1 MRKVKSWISAFRLR
15 TLPLSLSS
23 ILMGSIIAY
32 SHGKFTIPIA
42 VLAITTTVFL
52 QVLSNLAN
60 DYGDSKKGTDN
71 INRIGPERAVQSG
84 AISFNEMKNGIII
97 SSILSLVSGITLI
110 YIGLKEYNLMYL
122 ILFFVLGITAIAAAI
137 KYTIGKK
144 PYGYAGLGDLFVF
157 LFFGI
162 TGVIGTY
169 FLHTHNF
176 DLALILPATSIGLLS
191 TSVLNMNNM
200 RDIQND
206 AENNKRTLV
215 VKMGIRKSKTYHTG
229 LIIGAIVSF
238 STFLLL
244 KESSYTYLI
253 CLIPL
258 PIFLLNIK
266 KVWTFKDNREL
277 DPELKKLALSTFML
291 TLLYGISSI
300 L

>member
-1 MRKVKSWISAFRLR
+1 MSKVKTWISAFRLR

-32 SHGKFTIPIA
+32 SQGNFILEIA

-71 INRIGPERAVQSG
+71 DNRVGPERAVQSG
-84 AISFNEMKNGIII
+84 AISLREMRSGVIT
-97 SSILSLVSGITLI
+97 SSILSLLSGTALI
-110 YIGLKEYNLMYL
+110 YIALKDYNLAYL
-122 ILFFVLGITAIAAAI
+122 FSFFVLGIASIAAAI
-137 KYTIGKK
+137 KYTIGKT

-176 DLALILPATSIGLLS
+176 ELILILPATSIGLLS
-191 TSVLNMNNM
+191 ASVLNMNNM
-200 RDIQND
+200 RDIKND
-206 AENNKRTLV
+206 AESNKKTLV
-215 VKMGIRKSKTYHTG
+215 VKMGIRKSKTYHTM
-229 LIIGAIVSF
+229 LIIGAITSF
-238 STFLLL
+238 TTYLILA
-244 KESSYTYLI
+244 ESSYIFFI

-258 PIFLLNIK
+258 PIFMLNLK
-266 KVWTFKDNREL
+266 KVWSFKDSREL
-277 DPELKKLALSTFML
+277 DSELKKLALSTFLL
-291 TLLYGISSI
+291 TLLFGVSSI

>member
-23 ILMGSIIAY
+23 ILVGSIIAY
-32 SHGKFTIPIA
+32 SQEKFTLSIA

-71 INRIGPERAVQSG
+71 DNRVGPERAVQSG
-84 AISFNEMKNGIII
+84 AISLGEMKNGIITT
-97 SSILSLVSGITLI
+97 SILSLLSGSALI
-110 YIGLKEYNLMYL
+110 YISLKDFSPAY
-122 ILFFVLGITAIAAAI
+122 IISFFVLGIVAIAAAI
-137 KYTIGKK
+137 KYTIGKN

-176 DLALILPATSIGLLS
+176 ELILVLPATTIGLLS
-191 TSVLNMNNM
+191 ASVLNMNNM
-200 RDIQND
+200 RDIKND
-206 AENNKRTLV
+206 AENNKKTLV
-215 VKMGIRKSKTYHTG
+215 VKMGIKKSKTYHTI
-229 LIIGAIVSF
+229 LIIGAIASF
-238 STFLLL
+238 STFLIL
-244 KESSYTYLI
+244 KESSYTFFI

-258 PIFLLNIK
+258 PIFMLNLK
-266 KVWTFKDNREL
+266 KVWSFKDSREL
-277 DPELKKLALSTFML
+277 DPELKKLALSTFLL
-291 TLLYGISSI
+291 TVLFGISSI

>member
-32 SHGKFTIPIA
+32 SQDRCILSIA

-71 INRIGPERAVQSG
+71 DNRVGPERTVQSG
-84 AISFNEMKNGIII
+84 AISLREMRNGIIT
-97 SSILSLVSGITLI
+97 SSILSLLSGIALI
-110 YIGLKEYNLMYL
+110 YIGLKDYNLAYL
-122 ILFFVLGITAIAAAI
+122 ILFFVLGIASIAAAI
-137 KYTIGKK
+137 KYTIGRK

-176 DLALILPATSIGLLS
+176 ELILILPATSIGLLS
-191 TSVLNMNNM
+191 ASVLNMNNM
-200 RDIQND
+200 RDIKND
-206 AENNKRTLV
+206 AENNKKTLV
-215 VKMGIRKSKTYHTG
+215 VKMGIKKSKTYHTM
-229 LIIGAIVSF
+229 LILGAIASF
-238 STFLLL
+238 TTFLIL
-244 KESSYTYLI
+244 KESSYTFFI

-258 PIFLLNIK
+258 PVFMLNLK
-266 KVWTFKDNREL
+266 KVWSFKDNREL
-277 DPELKKLALSTFML
+277 DPELKKLALSTFLL
-291 TLLYGISSI
+291 TLLYGVSSI

>member
-1 MRKVKSWISAFRLR
+1 MSKVKSWISAFRLR

-23 ILMGSIIAY
+23 ILMGSVIAY
-32 SHGKFTIPIA
+32 SQGNFILEIA

-71 INRIGPERAVQSG
+71 DNRVGPERAVQSG
-84 AISFNEMKNGIII
+84 AISLREMRSGVIT
-97 SSILSLVSGITLI
+97 SSILSLLSGTALI
-110 YIGLKEYNLMYL
+110 YIALKDYNLAYL
-122 ILFFVLGITAIAAAI
+122 FSFFVLGIASIAAAI
-137 KYTIGKK
+137 KYTIGKT

-176 DLALILPATSIGLLS
+176 ELILILPATSIGLLS
-191 TSVLNMNNM
+191 ASVLNMNNM
-200 RDIQND
+200 RDIKND
-206 AENNKRTLV
+206 AESNKKTLV
-215 VKMGIRKSKTYHTG
+215 VKMGIRKSKTYHTM
-229 LIIGAIVSF
+229 LIIGAITSF
-238 STFLLL
+238 TTYLILA
-244 KESSYTYLI
+244 ESSYIFFI

-258 PIFLLNIK
+258 PIFMLNLK
-266 KVWTFKDNREL
+266 KVWSFKDSREL
-277 DPELKKLALSTFML
+277 DSELKKLALSTFLL
-291 TLLYGISSI
+291 TLLFGVSSI

>member
-1 MRKVKSWISAFRLR
+1 MHKVNSWISAFRLR

-23 ILMGSIIAY
+23 ILMGSFIAY
-32 SHGKFTIPIA
+32 SQGKFIITIA
-42 VLAITTTVFL
+42 VLAIITTVFL

-84 AISFNEMKNGIII
+84 AISLNEMKNGIIV
-97 SSILSLVSGITLI
+97 SSILSLLSGTALI
-110 YIGLKEYNLMYL
+110 YTGLKDYNLIYL
-122 ILFFVLGITAIAAAI
+122 IAFFLLGIGSIAAAI

-176 DLALILPATSIGLLS
+176 ELIVILPATSIGLLS
-191 TSVLNMNNM
+191 ASVLNMNNM
-200 RDIQND
+200 RDIKND
-206 AENNKRTLV
+206 EENHKKTLV
-215 VKMGIRKSKTYHTG
+215 VKMGIRKSKIYHTF
-229 LIIGAIVSF
+229 IIVGAIASF
-238 STFLLL
+238 SAFLLL
-244 KESSYTYLI
+244 KENSYAFLI
-253 CLIPL
+253 CLTPIPIL
-258 PIFLLNIK
+258 LLNLK

-277 DPELKKLALSTFML
+277 DPELKKLALSTFLL
-291 TLLYGISSI
+291 TLLYGLGSI

>member
-1 MRKVKSWISAFRLR
+1 MRKVNSWISAFRLR

-32 SHGKFTIPIA
+32 SQGRFILSIA

-71 INRIGPERAVQSG
+71 NNRVGPERAVQSG
-84 AISFNEMKNGIII
+84 AISLREMRNGIIV
-97 SSILSLVSGITLI
+97 SSILSLLSGTALI
-110 YIGLKEYNLMYL
+110 YIGLKDYNLTYL
-122 ILFFVLGITAIAAAI
+122 VAFFALGIASIAAAI
-137 KYTIGKK
+137 KYTIGKN

-176 DLALILPATSIGLLS
+176 ELIVILPATSIGLLS
-191 TSVLNMNNM
+191 ASVLNMNNM
-200 RDIQND
+200 RDIKND
-206 AENNKRTLV
+206 EENHKKTLV
-215 VKMGIRKSKTYHTG
+215 VKMGIRKSKIYHTF
-229 LIIGAIVSF
+229 IIVGAIASF
-238 STFLLL
+238 SAFLLL
-244 KESSYTYLI
+244 KENSYAFLI
-253 CLIPL
+253 CLTPIPIL
-258 PIFLLNIK
+258 LLNLK

-277 DPELKKLALSTFML
+277 DPELKKLALSTFLL
-291 TLLYGISSI
+291 TLLYGLGSI

>member
-1 MRKVKSWISAFRLR
+1 MSKVKSWISAFRLR

-32 SHGKFTIPIA
+32 SQDNFTLVIA

-71 INRIGPERAVQSG
+71 DNRVGPKRAVQSG
-84 AISFNEMKNGIII
+84 AISLREMRNGIIS
-97 SSILSLVSGITLI
+97 SSILSLLSGIALI
-110 YIGLKEYNLMYL
+110 YIGLKDYSLTHL
-122 ILFFVLGITAIAAAI
+122 VSFFVLGIASIAAAI
-137 KYTIGKK
+137 KYTLGKT

-176 DLALILPATSIGLLS
+176 ELILILPATSIGLLS
-191 TSVLNMNNM
+191 ASVLNMNNM
-200 RDIQND
+200 RDIKND
-206 AENNKRTLV
+206 AESNKKTLV
-215 VKMGIRKSKTYHTG
+215 VKMGIRKSKTYHTL
-229 LIIGAIVSF
+229 LIIGAIASF
-238 STFLLL
+238 TTYLILE
-244 KESSYTYLI
+244 ESSYIFFI

-258 PIFLLNIK
+258 PILILNLK
-266 KVWTFKDNREL
+266 KVWSFKDNREL
-277 DPELKKLALSTFML
+277 DSELKKLALSTFLL
-291 TLLYGISSI
+291 TLLFGISSI

>member
-1 MRKVKSWISAFRLR
+1 
-15 TLPLSLSS
+15 
-23 ILMGSIIAY
+23 
-32 SHGKFTIPIA
+32 
-42 VLAITTTVFL
+42 
-52 QVLSNLAN
+52 
-60 DYGDSKKGTDN
+60 
-71 INRIGPERAVQSG
+71 
-84 AISFNEMKNGIII
+84 
-97 SSILSLVSGITLI
+97 
-110 YIGLKEYNLMYL
+110 MYL

>member
-1 MRKVKSWISAFRLR
+1 MGKVNSWISAFRLR

-32 SHGKFTIPIA
+32 SHGEFTIPIA

-84 AISFNEMKNGIII
+84 AISLDEMKNGIII
-97 SSILSLVSGITLI
+97 SSILSLLSGITLI
-110 YIGLKEYNLMYL
+110 YISLIEYNLVY
-122 ILFFVLGITAIAAAI
+122 IITFFVLGIAAIAAAI

-176 DLALILPATSIGLLS
+176 DLTLILPATSIGILS
-191 TSVLNMNNM
+191 TSLINMNKM
-200 RDIQND
+200 IDIQND
-206 AENNKRTLV
+206 AENNKKTLV
-215 VKMGIRKSKTYHTG
+215 LKMRIRKSKTYHTA
-229 LIIGAIVSF
+229 LIVGAIVSF
-238 STFLLL
+238 SVFLLL
-244 KESSYTYLI
+244 NKSSYTCLI

-277 DPELKKLALSTFML
+277 DPELKKLALSTFLL